1 MEGQRAD
8 FGKITEDERLTADE
22 MDSKRSQAMAYEYL
36 CHLEEAKQWMEYC
49 ISEEIPPSTE
59 LEESLR
65 HGVTLAKL
73 AHYFAPD
80 KVPAKK
86 IYDKDLKRFE
96 QKGLHFKHTDNI
108 NAWFRAMEHVGL
120 PKIFYPETTDIYD
133 RKNMPRTIYCLHAL
147 SLYLFK
153 LGKAPQ
159 MKDLYGIAEF
169 TEEQLTIMQTELEKY
184 GIHMPQFNKIGGIL
198 ANEMSVDEA
207 ALHAA
212 VIAINEALES
222 GDVEETC
229 SKLLNPQAMLEHVNR
244 KNAQQYQK
252 CLFAHKRSK
261 QDAARAKAKDKE
273 DVKDADRDMYEELL
287 THAELQGNLNNVN
300 LDIQLTCL
308 DKILQNEDC
317 DTTILQLLK
326 DMNIKNVED
335 QNETWYKHQLIQHLD
350 AKKSNQQNE
359 DTKEKSKRLDKE
371 EVQNSVV
378 VANEIAYKH
387 RYRKSAV
394 ASINKLLGG
403 NHADERGEKLMKHL
417 QDSTAG
423 FGTVYSKL
431 PKIHYEELNKLKE
444 NKVEELTHEEISK
457 QLPQLNKLAELNE
470 LLQLEDIDSLW
481 KALKH
486 PDVGLNNLDERNRG
500 RICESLI
507 ETKKQQEKNK
517 YLTKDNLQ
525 NKIDQVNFEIAE
537 EVARLEAVNS
547 VNSALET
554 DDIAKLLEAL
564 QNPALKLQNVD
575 ADNITHY
582 SRLLHKNK
590 SAKSDDG
597 KASLWI
603 DDIQSCVNVGNQ
615 QTRAALKQA
624 AAVYAVNTAIDS
636 DDWETC
642 YEMLKHA
649 DLAITG
655 LTIECASTYHEGLQM
670 EKQNKV
676 EEGGVETTWVSHK
689 TKEGDAYYFNVDTLD
704 GNWNMPENFSPT
716 SCMLSKENIQ
726 EQIKFVSA
734 AYDRCQ
740 FFTDNEYH
748 IVKLQSFARMI
759 IAKRK
764 YKERKNFMDNQLPA
778 IICIQSAFRGYVQR
792 KKYQKRLDYLRS
804 NVNAII
810 MIQKYV
816 RMWKLR
822 KAFQDRMRYLQKQNK
837 YIVKLQAWFRSN
849 KARHDYKTLIG
860 VGNPPLP
867 VVQRFIHLLDQRARD
882 FAEELE
888 LQELKKS
895 VIQRIKSNN
904 EHEKALNTM
913 DIKIGLLVKN
923 RISLQDVINHSASL
937 RKRTAKDMAAGDS
950 GMAATG
956 LKALNRANRARLEAY
971 QHLFYMLQTNPTYLG
986 KLIFKIESNRGTNF
1000 IQQVI
1005 FGIYNYA
1012 SNHREEYLLLKL
1024 FRTALQEE
1032 IESKV
1037 DQVKEIAT
1045 GNPLV
1050 IKMVVSFNRGAKGNS
1065 CLRQILAPQ
1074 VLEILKQKTPII
1086 PHPGEIYKA
1095 WISQTETETGEPSTL
1110 PYEATIQEALKH
1122 EEVRIRMDAGV
1133 KQLQH
1138 FSEGLMNSILSSAD
1152 KIPYGLRYIAKCLR
1166 NLLSKKFPDTEEDE
1180 VQKMVGNLIYYR
1192 FINPAI
1198 TAPDAFDIIDV
1209 GAGGSSLNNDQ
1220 RKYLAFISKVVNF
1233 SASGKTFQGEMDYM
1247 NDLNDYMTK
1256 AYKRFKQFFKSVC
1269 DVPEPEEKF
1278 NMDEF
1283 SDAVLL
1289 SKPVIFISLKEVI
1302 DTHRLL
1308 LEHEDEIAP
1317 EAGDPLHDM
1326 LAELGDVPD
1335 QSTLLGTDSRSFS
1348 RESRRDKNSNA
1359 SSEGSDQQDE
1369 EALKAEISLTLSSR
1383 IQVEENDNEQDI
1395 KNLLLRTK
1403 RMVIDIIRTQ
1413 GDENLEL
1420 VLNTPATD
1428 EQEDQHIAN
1437 INKMQENQKC
1447 SGGGDATEEGLLKTR
1462 SLLNENKLP
1471 LEDMKK
1477 RVARNLEKLVAA
1489 KIVSKEDNYQA
1500 IVNMI
1505 ARDIRNQR
1513 RYRQRRKQELTKL
1526 KQNEERLKQ
1535 KSKSLEEQS
1544 EYFNQYIKS
1553 CLASLTAKSKQQ
1565 KKKKK
1570 KKAQVCKYTAAE
1582 LNRKKILLEVE
1593 GLEINKFRE
1602 VLFEIAQSDE
1612 DHGKF
1617 FVAAKFFGVSMEK
1630 VTLVFQDLLQL
1641 QYEGVNH
1648 MKMFDGRA
1656 KINVNLLIFLLNK
1669 KFYGK

>member
-65 HGVTLAKL
+65 NGVTLAKL

-80 KVPAKK
+80 KVPARK

-244 KNAQQYQK
+244 KNAEQYQK
-252 CLFAHKRSK
+252 CLLAHKRSK
-261 QDAARAKAKDKE
+261 QDAARAKKEKLQNSEITSEVIKILAKDKE

-300 LDIQLTCL
+300 LDIQLSCL
-308 DKILQNEDC
+308 DKLLQNEDC

-359 DTKEKSKRLDKE
+359 DAKEKSTRLDKE

-403 NHADERGEKLMKHL
+403 DHSDESGENLMKHL
-417 QDSTAG
+417 QDPTAG
-423 FGTVYSKL
+423 FGTVYCKL
-431 PKIHYEELNKLKE
+431 PNIHYEELNKLKE
-444 NKVEELTHEEISK
+444 NKVEELTHEDILK
-457 QLPQLNKLAELNE
+457 QLPQVNKLAELNE
-470 LLQLEDIDSLW
+470 LLQLEDTDSLW

-486 PDVGLNNLDERNRG
+486 PDIGLNNLDERNRG

-507 ETKKQQEKNK
+507 ETKKQQEKNI

-525 NKIDQVNFEIAE
+525 NIIDQVNFEVAE
-537 EVARLEAVNS
+537 EVARLEAVNN

-564 QNPALKLQNVD
+564 QNTALKLQNVD

-670 EKQNKV
+670 EKQNKI

-704 GNWNMPENFSPT
+704 GNWNMPENFNPN

-759 IAKRK
+759 IAKRR

-792 KKYQKRLDYLRS
+792 KKYQERLNYLKS

-822 KAFQDRMRYLQKQNK
+822 KAFQDRMNYLQKQNK

-860 VGNPPLP
+860 VENPPLP

-1166 NLLSKKFPDTEEDE
+1166 NLLSKKFPHTEEDE

-1335 QSTLLGTDSRSFS
+1335 QSTLL
-1348 RESRRDKNSNA
+1348 A
-1359 SSEGSDQQDE
+1359 SSEGNDQQDE

-1383 IQVEENDNEQDI
+1383 VQVEENDNEQDI

-1447 SGGGDATEEGLLKTR
+1447 SGGGDAKEEGLLKTR